1 MGLGD
6 GFCRTASGARGTFTL
21 ASTATIEECQAAC
34 SAQPT
39 CVGVEFRPGTCELH
53 TESLVRVSA
62 SQGVVCFAKVSPPP
76 TTAPPQ
82 IRFVS
87 QVSDGSCSD
96 VGGFPI
102 NDVNLPEGCYVFR
115 GFFLFMGVNPQS
127 KGKGAETSTP

>member
-1 MGLGD
+1 
-6 GFCRTASGARGTFTL
+6 
-21 ASTATIEECQAAC
+21 
-34 SAQPT
+34 
-39 CVGVEFRPGTCELH
+39 
-53 TESLVRVSA
+53 VRVSA

-102 NDVNLPEGCYVFR
+102 NDVNLCQRAAAVLGVPDKTASTTSAVNRPEGCYVFR

-127 KGKGAETSTP
+127 KGKGAETSTPGRSRHPICGFTS

>member
-1 MGLGD
+1 MGTPQSLD
-6 GFCRTASGARGTFTL
+6 S
-21 ASTATIEECQAAC
+21 
-34 SAQPT
+34 
-39 CVGVEFRPGTCELH
+39 
-53 TESLVRVSA
+53 TESSGTGSAVRLLVPAVHLLWPVRQLSRNVRQHAQRSQHVSELSFVQALANCIQRA

-102 NDVNLPEGCYVFR
+102 NDVNLCQRAAAV
-115 GFFLFMGVNPQS
+115 LS
-127 KGKGAETSTP
+127 